1 MLGVGVV
8 RQLEAAHEFA
18 KAALDA
24 PETLLV
30 ISLLI
35 LGGITKNLPLAPFYT
50 FTLHG
55 AHVPIQAAWSGLF
68 RLTRLLCR
76 FYTGMTHGLFDW
88 LCSAALPLQSA
99 IDMLQTGREPS
110 G

>member
-1 MLGVGVV
+1 MPYKGYYLDVLGVGVV

-35 LGGITKNLPLAPFYT
+35 LG
-50 FTLHG
+50 
-55 AHVPIQAAWSGLF
+55 
-68 RLTRLLCR
+68 
-76 FYTGMTHGLFDW
+76 
-88 LCSAALPLQSA
+88 
-99 IDMLQTGREPS
+99 E
-110 G
+110 